1 MVNLIW
7 FFLLITGI
15 FFAAVNG
22 RIEVVTYAALKAAEN
37 AVQISFELIGIM
49 ALWLGIIKL
58 AEEAGIVDLIALIV
72 RPITGYLFPSVPRDH
87 PAMGAIVLNLS
98 ANMLGL
104 GNAATPFGLK
114 AMAELQKLNPQKD
127 EASEAMCTFLALNTS
142 CITLIPATIIGVR
155 AANGSADPT
164 SIVGTTIFATC
175 CATVAAVTADRLF
188 RSYWK
193 RKKRG

>member
-1 MVNLIW
+1 MVNVIW

-49 ALWLGIIKL
+49 ALWLGIMKL
-58 AEEAGIVDLIALIV
+58 AEEAGIVEIIALIV
-72 RPITGYLFPSVPRDH
+72 RPITGFLFPSVPRDH

-114 AMAELQKLNPQKD
+114 AMAELQKLNPKKD

-155 AANGSADPT
+155 AASGSADPT
-164 SIVGTTIFATC
+164 SIVGTTLFATC
-175 CATVAAVTADRLF
+175 CATAAAVAADRIF
-188 RSYWK
+188 RSCWE
-193 RKKRG
+193 RKRG

>member
-7 FFLLITGI
+7 LFLLMSGI

-22 RIEVVTYAALKAAEN
+22 RIEVVTFAALNAAEN

-49 ALWLGIIKL
+49 ALWLGIMKL
-58 AEEAGIVDLIALIV
+58 AEEAGIVKIIALLV

-114 AMAELQKLNPQKD
+114 AMGELQKLNPKKD

-142 CITLIPATIIGVR
+142 CITLIPATIVGIR
-155 AANGSADPT
+155 TASGSIDPT
-164 SIVGTTIFATC
+164 AVVGTTLFATC
-175 CATVAAVTADRLF
+175 CSTAAAVIADKIF
-188 RSYWK
+188 RSCWE
-193 RKKRG
+193 RKRG